1 MPTPNWKVN
10 YGGRTRW
17 RAGDNINMAIGQGDV
32 LVTPLQLANGYA
44 TFANG
49 GTRYVPQIAL
59 KAVSNQTGEVTQ
71 EFTPTVAGQ
80 VDLPAEVR
88 EPLLQGLL
96 GVPRS
101 GTATRVSP
109 VPAQRL
115 PDRGQDRHGAGER
128 QIRHGR
134 VQRLRSGAGAPLS
147 GVGVPGGVGRRHRR
161 RAVAWP
167 CSRPCPA

>member
-1 MPTPNWKVN
+1 MQLTSERPGRVPTPNWKVN
-10 YGGRTRW
+10 YGGRDPVW

-96 GVPRS
+96 GVP
-101 GTATRVSP
+101 
-109 VPAQRL
+109 Q
-115 PDRGQDRHGAGER
+115 
-128 QIRHGR
+128 
-134 VQRLRSGAGAPLS
+134 
-147 GVGVPGGVGRRHRR
+147 RHRHPGLR
-161 RAVAWP
+161 RVLLLNDYPIA
-167 CSRPCPA
+167 RPARRR